1 MRVRTWFLI
10 LATCGCATTPAM
22 SPELRRAAATVR
34 LIDGAPPPG
43 FQMVGEVQGLSCA
56 RQGGTNPDMAAAR
69 EQLKVEAARRGATA
83 VASIACQE
91 EGASLS
97 DNCWKSIR
105 CAGDAGRLP

>member
-1 MRVRTWFLI
+1 MRVRAWFSI
-10 LATCGCATTPAM
+10 LALCSCATTPVM
-22 SPELRRAAATVR
+22 SPELRRAASTVR

-43 FQMVGEVQGLSCA
+43 FQMVGEVQALSCA
-56 RQGGTNPDMAAAR
+56 RQAGSDPDMAAAK
-69 EQLKVEAARRGATA
+69 EQLKVEAARRGGTA

-97 DNCWKSIR
+97 DNCWKAIR